1 MKVISLGWGVQS
13 FTLAAMVAL
22 GELEPVD
29 YAIIKKIFIDGEK

>member
-22 GELEPVD
+22 KELPPVD
-29 YAIIKKIFIDGEK
+29 YAVYFPRRSADA